1 MVPGSTCERAGI
13 LPDTEVGATLLHF
26 LTKPFFVQ
34 MMRIEEKGEVS
45 HSVDCGNGH
54 FFCWECLGE
63 AHAPVACHKYQVV
76 RSELNINL
84 PSSFILSYVI
94 TSTVPNKL
102 LVFFP
107 WLMSSS

>member
-1 MVPGSTCERAGI
+1 MIYFMYLKFDIHNIVEAKRIIKWCPRPTCKRAVR
-13 LPDTEVGATLLHF
+13 LPDTEVGATVFF
-26 LTKPFFVQ
+26 LYKPFFVQ

-76 RSELNINL
+76 RSEHNL
-84 PSSFILSYVI
+84 C
-94 TSTVPNKL
+94 
-102 LVFFP
+102 
-107 WLMSSS
+107 